1 LGSSLAIATGVI
13 VGHNIFHSFKHV
25 TVLQGGLMVLFLLM
39 VGIFV
44 GEQTN
49 ALTLTSTSSACGEA
63 NMLVTVGDQFSRISG
78 LILGLH
84 IVAIEKSRRAM
95 FGLFGWTIARL
106 GISLKHH

>member
-1 LGSSLAIATGVI
+1 LAIATAVI
-13 VGHNIFHSFKHV
+13 GGHHIFHSFKHV
-25 TVLQGGLMVLFLLM
+25 TILQGGLMVLFLLM

-49 ALTLTSTSSACGEA
+49 ALTLTSTSAACGEA

-84 IVAIEKSRRAM
+84 IVTIERSRGAM
-95 FGLFGWTIARL
+95 YGLFAWTIARL
-106 GISLKHH
+106 GISFELKLI